1 MRLLLDT
8 RIMLWYALG
17 NDNLSSKARSLI
29 FGSGNDIYCSIV
41 SAWEVAIKYNINPS
55 RIPIS
60 DEKFL
65 EYVHMLG
72 GGLLALSEK
81 HIVALKTLRL
91 APDAKEH
98 RDPFDRMLICQAK
111 AEGMKLLT
119 HDALLQG
126 YGEPCV
132 FLV

>member
-8 RIMLWYALG
+8 HVVLWYV
-17 NDNLSSKARSLI
+17 
-29 FGSGNDIYCSIV
+29 SGNTKLSVAARRQIESAEVACYSAV
-41 SAWEVAIKYNINPS
+41 SLWEVAIKHSISAAVMPT
-55 RIPIS
+55 S
-60 DEKFL
+60 DEDFAAYADSARL
-65 EYVHMLG
+65 EYLP
-72 GGLLALSEK
+72 LSK
-81 HIVALKTLRL
+81 HHISMLKTLRL

-111 AEGMKLLT
+111 AEGMRLLT
-119 HDALLQG
+119 HDALLAG